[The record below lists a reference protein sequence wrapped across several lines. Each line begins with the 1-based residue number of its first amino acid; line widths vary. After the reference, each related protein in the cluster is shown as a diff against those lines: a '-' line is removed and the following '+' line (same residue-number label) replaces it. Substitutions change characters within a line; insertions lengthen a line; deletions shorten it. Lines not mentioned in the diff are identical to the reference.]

1 MIPLKEAGMKVS
13 ILDLLGQW
21 YGLVEYAKKTLS
33 LAEVLYLVTWRKIF
47 TAPRSKDWSNVLLMI
62 RL

>member
-1 MIPLKEAGMKVS
+1 MIPLKDAGMKVS

-47 TAPRSKDWSNVLLMI
+47 TATRSKD
-62 RL
+62 

>member
-1 MIPLKEAGMKVS
+1 MISLREAGMKVS

-33 LAEVLYLVTWRKIF
+33 LAGVYI
-47 TAPRSKDWSNVLLMI
+47 
-62 RL
+62 